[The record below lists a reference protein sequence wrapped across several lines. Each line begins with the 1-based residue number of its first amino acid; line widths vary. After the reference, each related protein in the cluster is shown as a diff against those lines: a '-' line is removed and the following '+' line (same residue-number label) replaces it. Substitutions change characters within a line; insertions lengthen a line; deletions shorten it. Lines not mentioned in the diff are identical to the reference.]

1 MTTEAIVS
9 FDVLQE
15 MVVCIADFRAL
26 GWLTVLGWQAF
37 VASVGYLNGA
47 MTQGFIILVDPTYE
61 PHHWHTVMLYWG
73 VVLFGVFVNTVI
85 SSWLPK
91 FESLI
96 LILHVVGFFAILFPL
111 IILGPHTQP
120 SQVFQMFIN
129 SGGWP
134 TNGLSFFVGLLGNVF
149 AFFGADGAI
158 HMSEEIRGAAR
169 IVPKA
174 IVLSV
179 LLNGVMGFGMAL
191 ALLFCIGDIDAA
203 LTTPTGYP
211 FIEIFYQA
219 VQNVTGAALMTS
231 IIITLSLCCTVGT
244 VASASRQL
252 WAFSRDRAIPGWTHL
267 QRVNAKSAIP
277 ILSVC
282 VTTITACLLSLIVLG
297 SSTVFNDV
305 VSLAIVGLFGS
316 YFPVAVLLLW
326 RRTRG
331 DIKLRAS
338 SEDVLTNVPGAELVW
353 GPWRLP
359 GVYGIINNCF
369 TILYIIIIFFFSLWP
384 PMNHPTAATMNYS
397 SLMFGATMLFSIFY
411 YLVRARKVYTGPV
424 IEVGY

>member
-1 MTTEAIVS
+1 MLAPSHYQKFLSYITGKHNQRSKSLVLS
-9 FDVLQE
+9 FAQDSTLVF
-15 MVVCIADFRAL
+15 IADLRNL

-47 MTQGFIILVDPTYE
+47 MTQGLIILTDPTYE
-61 PHHWHTVMLYWG
+61 LHHWHTVMLYWG
-73 VVLFGVFVNTVI
+73 VILFGVLVNTVV

-120 SQVFQMFIN
+120 SQVFQTFVN
-129 SGGWP
+129 SGNWP

-169 IVPKA
+169 VVPKA

-179 LLNGVMGFGMAL
+179 ILNGLMGFGMAL

-203 LTTPTGYP
+203 LHTPTGYP

-219 VQNVTGAALMTS
+219 VQNLTGAALMTS
-231 IIITLSLCCTVGT
+231 IIITLSLCCTVGI

-252 WAFSRDRAIPGWTHL
+252 WAFSRDRAIPGW
-267 QRVNAKSAIP
+267 I
-277 ILSVC
+277 
-282 VTTITACLLSLIVLG
+282 
-297 SSTVFNDV
+297 
-305 VSLAIVGLFGS
+305 
-316 YFPVAVLLLW
+316 
-326 RRTRG
+326 
-331 DIKLRAS
+331 
-338 SEDVLTNVPGAELVW
+338 
-353 GPWRLP
+353 
-359 GVYGIINNCF
+359 
-369 TILYIIIIFFFSLWP
+369 
-384 PMNHPTAATMNYS
+384 
-397 SLMFGATMLFSIFY
+397 
-411 YLVRARKVYTGPV
+411 
-424 IEVGY
+424 